1 MKPRRRILAISLATL
16 LYACSSPSAS
26 TPSPTPV
33 AASGIHKIQ
42 HVVVIMQENRS
53 FDSYFGTYPGADGLP
68 SQNGVPTS
76 CVPDSQTGQCVKPTV
91 DHADVNGGG
100 PHSASNATADING
113 GQMNGFLNQALG
125 GRRGCLNTTDPARA
139 NGTTPDVM
147 PYPTLSDTPNYWS
160 YAKNYVLQDH
170 MFEPNASWS
179 LPEHLFQ
186 VSEWSANCKKHDDPS
201 SCTNALQNPGNPP
214 GFGGAKT
221 APIYAWT
228 DLTYLLHQAGV
239 SWGYYVLEG
248 TEPDCQDDEQEDC
261 LPVQQ
266 NAKTPGIWNPLPFF
280 DTVKN
285 DGELENVQSLE
296 NFLLQAER
304 GTLPQVA
311 WVVPSGDVSEHP
323 PALVSAGQTFV

>member
-33 AASGIHKIQ
+33 AASGNHKIK
-42 HVVVIMQENRS
+42 HVIVIMQENRS

-113 GQMNGFLNQALG
+113 GQMNGFVNQALG
-125 GRRGCLNTTDPARA
+125 ARRGCLNTTDPACA

-147 PYPTLSDTPNYWS
+147 GYHTQSDIPNYWS

-186 VSEWSANCKKHDDPS
+186 VSEGSAR
-201 SCTNALQNPGNPP
+201 CTQQGNPSRWTNQLQTP
-214 GFGGAKT
+214 GFPPDFRGGNNPP
-221 APIYAWT
+221 PIYAWT
-228 DLTYLLHQAGV
+228 DM
-239 SWGYYVLEG
+239 
-248 TEPDCQDDEQEDC
+248 
-261 LPVQQ
+261 
-266 NAKTPGIWNPLPFF
+266 
-280 DTVKN
+280 
-285 DGELENVQSLE
+285 
-296 NFLLQAER
+296 
-304 GTLPQVA
+304 
-311 WVVPSGDVSEHP
+311 
-323 PALVSAGQTFV
+323 